1 MGMVRQWQEFF
12 YEGRYAMSYM
22 DAIPNFAKLAE
33 SFGHIGMVIDN
44 PKNLE
49 KDLTH
54 ALSLKDRL
62 VFVDVITDET
72 ENVYPMI
79 MNGKGHHEMHL
90 APSANEDIELA

>member
-1 MGMVRQWQEFF
+1 MLRQFQFRVLKELK
-12 YEGRYAMSYM
+12 
-22 DAIPNFAKLAE
+22 NNQ
-33 SFGHIGMVIDN
+33 VISELGQ
-44 PKNLE
+44 NLE

-54 ALSLKDRL
+54 ALSLKNRL

>member
-1 MGMVRQWQEFF
+1 MRLV
-12 YEGRYAMSYM
+12 
-22 DAIPNFAKLAE
+22 L
-33 SFGHIGMVIDN
+33 
-44 PKNLE
+44 KN
-49 KDLTH
+49 
-54 ALSLKDRL
+54 RL

>member
-1 MGMVRQWQEFF
+1 
-12 YEGRYAMSYM
+12 M
-22 DAIPNFAKLAE
+22 DAIPNFAQLAE
-33 SFGHIGMVIDN
+33 SFGHIGMVIEK
-44 PKNLE
+44 PKDLE

-54 ALSLKDRL
+54 ALSFKNRL

>member
-1 MGMVRQWQEFF
+1 
-12 YEGRYAMSYM
+12 MSYM
-22 DAIPNFAKLAE
+22 DAIPNFAQLAE
-33 SFGHIGMVIDN
+33 SFGHIGMVIDK
-44 PKNLE
+44 P
-49 KDLTH
+49 KDLENDLTQ
-54 ALSLKDRL
+54 ALSHKNRL